1 METRLLFSLL
11 GKKNG
16 FDMKTNLELVRR
28 SQYWTPEQV
37 EAYQMKY
44 LSPLLEHAYH
54 HVPYYKAAFDKI
66 GLKPFDVKKTA
77 DLCCIKP
84 IGKQEVLAD
93 PRAFMADNA
102 AAFRARIR
110 ATGGTTGQT
119 FLYYQDIRSWALN
132 WALKIRTFEWA
143 GYRYGKDRL
152 GVMAGGSLTP
162 QRSSS
167 LSNLLWRK
175 LNNYYSMPIT
185 HLDGE
190 IMEEYFKQLQ
200 SQRIRFLRGYPSAL
214 AVFASY
220 LREEG
225 RTLPMRAVFT
235 TAEILYPYQR
245 ELMRKVF
252 CCEVYDTYGC
262 GDGMGHA
269 TECELHDGLHVCPE
283 VSVMQIVDNQ
293 GDLVCS
299 GEEGEIVLTS
309 LFDYTMPL
317 IRYMP
322 GDRAVVRSGTCSC
335 GRGAVMLERI
345 VGRVSDVFH
354 LSNGRIVNGL
364 SLPFEE
370 MAKIVRQFQLVQE
383 TPSRVVVKIV
393 PRKTL
398 KLNIVEAIRNLMRHH
413 CGEGIDIEVCFVDH
427 IEVPPSGK
435 LRYIVSQVDR

>member
-1 METRLLFSLL
+1 MDSNIIFYLF

-16 FDMKTNLELVRR
+16 FDMKANLSLVGQ
-28 SQYWTPEQV
+28 SQFWTLEQT
-37 EAYQMKY
+37 EAYQMKH
-44 LSPLLEHAYH
+44 LRPLLEHAYR
-54 HVPYYKAAFDKI
+54 HVPYYRSVFKSM
-66 GLKPFDVKKTA
+66 GLKPSDIRTTD
-77 DLCCIKP
+77 DLSCIKP
-84 IGKQEVLAD
+84 IRKLDIIAAPE
-93 PRAFMADNA
+93 AFMADNA
-102 AAFRARIR
+102 AELKGRRHV
-110 ATGGTTGQT
+110 TGGTTGQLLT
-119 FLYYQDIRSWALN
+119 YYQDSRSWALN
-132 WALKIRTFEWA
+132 WALKIRTFDWA

-252 CCEVYDTYGC
+252 CCEVYDVYGC

-269 TECELHDGLHVCPE
+269 TECEQHNGMHVCPE
-283 VSVMQIVDNQ
+283 VSVMQVVDAQ
-293 GDLVCS
+293 GRNVAP
-299 GEEGEIVLTS
+299 GEEGEVVLTS

-317 IRYMP
+317 IRYAP
-322 GDRAVVRSGTCSC
+322 GDRAVVKAGTCHC
-335 GRGAVMLERI
+335 GRGGMMLERI
-345 VGRVSDVFH
+345 TGRIADVFRLANGRVLNA
-354 LSNGRIVNGL
+354 LSI
-364 SLPFEE
+364 PFED
-370 MAKIVRQFQLVQE
+370 MYRNVAQFQIVQE
-383 TPSRVVVKIV
+383 TPDRVLVKVV
-393 PRKTL
+393 PRRTVKMSV
-398 KLNIVEAIRNLMRHH
+398 VETIQRIMRHH
-413 CGEGIDIEVCFVDH
+413 CGEGISIEVSIVDQ

-435 LRYIVSQVDR
+435 FRYIVSQVDT